1 LKYQYFTIFCT
12 INQVKPIIS
21 SKLKL
26 PHNMSSVGNI
36 LQNKSRGVISVT
48 SSTSVYDA
56 LKIMSS
62 KNIGSV
68 VVIDDG
74 AYLGILTE
82 RDYARKVILQ
92 DRQSSKTVAGDIMS
106 TNLPRVSPSDSHDS
120 CMSLMDE
127 HNVRYLPVFEDGAL
141 VGIISL
147 IDLIH
152 ATVEK
157 QKATI
162 GELQNFIS
170 SNFA

>member
-1 LKYQYFTIFCT
+1 
-12 INQVKPIIS
+12 
-21 SKLKL
+21 
-26 PHNMSSVGNI
+26 MSSVATI
-36 LQNKSRGVISVT
+36 LANKPSGVISV
-48 SSTSVYDA
+48 SPDTSVREA
-56 LKIMSS
+56 LKIMAS

-68 VVIDDG
+68 VVMNDG

-92 DRQSSKTVAGDIMS
+92 DKTSSGTLAGDIM
-106 TNLPRVSPSDSHDS
+106 TADLPRISPNDSHES

-127 HNVRYLPVFEDGAL
+127 RNIRYLPVFEDRVL

>member
-1 LKYQYFTIFCT
+1 MISVATILK
-12 INQVKPIIS
+12 NKP
-21 SKLKL
+21 
-26 PHNMSSVGNI
+26 
-36 LQNKSRGVISVT
+36 RGVFSISPK
-48 SSTSVYDA
+48 TSVFDA
-56 LKIMSS
+56 LQIMAS

-68 VVIDDG
+68 VVMEDG

-92 DRQSSKTVAGDIMS
+92 NKHSSETVAGDIMS
-106 TNLPRVSPSDSHDS
+106 TNLPHIKPSDSHES
-120 CMSLMDE
+120 CMSLMVE
-127 HNVRYLPVFEDGAL
+127 HNVRYLPVFDKGAL

-147 IDLIH
+147 IDVIQ

-170 SNFA
+170 SNFG

>member
-1 LKYQYFTIFCT
+1 
-12 INQVKPIIS
+12 
-21 SKLKL
+21 
-26 PHNMSSVGNI
+26 MSSVATI
-36 LQNKSRGVISVT
+36 LQNKPRGVISV
-48 SSTSVYDA
+48 SSTTSVIDA
-56 LKIMSS
+56 LRLMAS

-68 VVIDDG
+68 VVIDEG
-74 AYLGILTE
+74 TYLGILTE

-92 DRQSSKTVAGDIMS
+92 EKSSSKTVVGEIMS
-106 TNLPRVSPSDSHDS
+106 TNLPQVEPTDSHDS

-127 HNVRYLPVFEDGAL
+127 HNVRYLPVFENGAL

-152 ATVEK
+152 ATVAK

-170 SNFA
+170 SNFG